1 MSPMFATVPAQGG
14 PEGQHWTRGYWVM
27 ALCGCPQHNLT
38 GWLRLPV
45 ADSGSQGEGAV
56 EVG

>member
-1 MSPMFATVPAQGG
+1 M
-14 PEGQHWTRGYWVM
+14 M

-38 GWLRLPV
+38 GCLWLLV
-45 ADSGSQGEGAV
+45 ADSGSQGEEEA